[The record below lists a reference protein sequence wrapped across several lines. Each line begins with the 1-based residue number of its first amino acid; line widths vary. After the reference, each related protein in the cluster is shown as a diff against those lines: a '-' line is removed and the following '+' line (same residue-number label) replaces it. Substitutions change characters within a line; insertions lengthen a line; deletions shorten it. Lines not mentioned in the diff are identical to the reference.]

1 MSGMT
6 GTATPWVIILGRRSA
21 DPTSIEEIGARLA
34 LTRKALGHTQ
44 VMMARLMGSTGN
56 GQAWHNYEAGLRRI
70 SVDHALGL
78 AKHGVPLD
86 WIYQGQTINLP
97 PALREKIQ
105 QLMLDGGS
113 AAQLPTILKSLR
125 K

>member
-1 MSGMT
+1 M
-6 GTATPWVIILGRRSA
+6 
-21 DPTSIEEIGARLA
+21 EEIGRRLL

-70 SVDHALGL
+70 SVDHALEL
-78 AKHGVPLD
+78 AKHGVALN
-86 WIYQGQTINLP
+86 WIYQGETTNLP
-97 PALREKIQ
+97 DALLQKIQ
-105 QLMLDGGS
+105 RLMLEGGS
-113 AAQLPTILKSLR
+113 VVQLPTTLKSLR

>member
-1 MSGMT
+1 M
-6 GTATPWVIILGRRSA
+6 ARRSA
-21 DPTSIEEIGARLA
+21 DPTSMEEIGRRLL
-34 LTRKALGHTQ
+34 LTRQALGHTQ
-44 VMMARLMGSTGN
+44 VMMARLMGSASN
-56 GQAWHNYEAGLRRI
+56 GQAWANYEAGTRRI
-70 SVDHALGL
+70 SIDHALEL

-113 AAQLPTILKSLR
+113 VAQLSTTLKSLR